1 MSYTY
6 DQLYAYNGEL
16 LNQLDALRAAFDTAM
31 QQAAAKRHE
40 LREIE
45 LDLSKQLEELRAK
58 YEQLENRYLRDIAAE
73 GRVVDML
80 SDIVREL
87 RAEYNVLFE
96 QREKLR
102 SDYDELSAEYHAMRD
117 AHVKRNL
124 DLLAENA
131 YLRDRLQG
139 AA

>member
-16 LNQLDALRAAFDTAM
+16 LDQLDALSAVFDVAM
-31 QQAAAKRHE
+31 QQAAATRRE

-45 LDLSKQLEELRAK
+45 LDLSKQLEA
-58 YEQLENRYLRDIAAE
+58 
-73 GRVVDML
+73 
-80 SDIVREL
+80 L

-131 YLRDRLQG
+131 YLRTKIEALRNCVLRNCG
-139 AA
+139 LRN